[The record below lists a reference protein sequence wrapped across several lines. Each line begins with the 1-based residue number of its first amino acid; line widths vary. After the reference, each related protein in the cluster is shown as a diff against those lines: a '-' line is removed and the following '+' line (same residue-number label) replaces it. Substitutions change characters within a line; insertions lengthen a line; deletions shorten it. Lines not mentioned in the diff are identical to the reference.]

1 MKSQKLNSLLE
12 PKKNELAELQRLLKA
27 TQNQIDD
34 AVEQGNNALL
44 SLSDEFEEL
53 AEALTSSKRT
63 EDLLDVF
70 RNNCFFSDFISAL
83 ISICRLNCFSLF
95 NFFVNEA
102 ISAFNLVRTSS
113 TLICSS
119 KVLPSVTSIC
129 PI

>member
-53 AEALTSSKRT
+53 AEKKRGLLREV
-63 EDLLDVF
+63 EDLED
-70 RNNCFFSDFISAL
+70 
-83 ISICRLNCFSLF
+83 RLKKIKDKLNYAENTYGEYL
-95 NFFVNEA
+95 EA
-102 ISAFNLVRTSS
+102 IKENESEKLGKKQV
-113 TLICSS
+113 
-119 KVLPSVTSIC
+119 
-129 PI
+129 